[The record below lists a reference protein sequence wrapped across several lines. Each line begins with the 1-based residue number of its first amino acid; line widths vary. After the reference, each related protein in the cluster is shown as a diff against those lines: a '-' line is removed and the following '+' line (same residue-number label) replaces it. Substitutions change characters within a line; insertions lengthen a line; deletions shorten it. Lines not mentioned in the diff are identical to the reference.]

1 MNPEENNDNDQII
14 VSDEQNN
21 KNTITLSDFKES
33 VDLTSTKKKKM
44 CSFPSA
50 YSILLIIEVI
60 VFILTYIIPKGLYD
74 KISYSTEE
82 NLFVIKTYNGTITRH
97 QPTQE
102 LLDELKVKIPLENF
116 LKGNLKDPISI
127 PNTYH
132 AVEEDITNPLKV
144 LLYPILGCMD
154 SGYIIFFLMVMGGNI
169 NILIEMKALSSGMSA
184 LSRKTKGKEFLLLV
198 LVFIIIALG
207 GSAFG
212 IMEEILAFYPILMP
226 IFLKS
231 GFDGMLATAPL
242 FLASIIGNMFST
254 VNTFSVVLA
263 SYSAGI
269 NFIDGIVYRIILFII
284 ACSITI
290 LYLYVYYRKIL
301 ADETSSVVYKIKDEI
316 EKKYIKKENSEE
328 EFLKKE
334 RNTSKDINKDI
345 NTQEI
350 KEDKYEVQIDEK
362 LLGENKE
369 KFTLKQKLS
378 LIFFILGFAI
388 MVLGILIFSWWFEHM
403 SAVFLVTGIILMFFY
418 SQGEKKAIECFLR
431 GAGDFVGVSMV
442 IGIAR
447 GINLTLNDGK
457 ISDSILNS
465 LSGAVENLP
474 ELAFAIILFIIFIF
488 MGFFIQSSSGLA
500 ILSMPV
506 FAPLADKVGL
516 SRATVV
522 NTYMFGEYMASF
534 VTPTGLV
541 LIVFSMVE
549 IEYSYWIKFIW
560 PFIIIIFVLLI
571 FFVMISVYVD
581 S

>member
-1 MNPEENNDNDQII
+1 
-14 VSDEQNN
+14 
-21 KNTITLSDFKES
+21 
-33 VDLTSTKKKKM
+33 
-44 CSFPSA
+44 
-50 YSILLIIEVI
+50 
-60 VFILTYIIPKGLYD
+60 
-74 KISYSTEE
+74 
-82 NLFVIKTYNGTITRH
+82 VIKTYNGTITRH

-132 AVEEDITNPLKV
+132 EVEEDITNPLKV

-231 GFDGMLATAPL
+231 GFDGMLAAAPL

-474 ELAFAIILFIIFIF
+474 ELAFAVILFIIFIF

>member
-33 VDLTSTKKKKM
+33 VDLTSNKKKKM

-231 GFDGMLATAPL
+231 GFDGMLAAAPL

-284 ACSITI
+284 ACSMTI

-301 ADETSSVVYKIKDEI
+301 
-316 EKKYIKKENSEE
+316 
-328 EFLKKE
+328 
-334 RNTSKDINKDI
+334 
-345 NTQEI
+345 
-350 KEDKYEVQIDEK
+350 
-362 LLGENKE
+362 
-369 KFTLKQKLS
+369 
-378 LIFFILGFAI
+378 
-388 MVLGILIFSWWFEHM
+388 VL
-403 SAVFLVTGIILMFFY
+403 
-418 SQGEKKAIECFLR
+418 
-431 GAGDFVGVSMV
+431 
-442 IGIAR
+442 
-447 GINLTLNDGK
+447 
-457 ISDSILNS
+457 
-465 LSGAVENLP
+465 
-474 ELAFAIILFIIFIF
+474 
-488 MGFFIQSSSGLA
+488 
-500 ILSMPV
+500 
-506 FAPLADKVGL
+506 
-516 SRATVV
+516 
-522 NTYMFGEYMASF
+522 
-534 VTPTGLV
+534 
-541 LIVFSMVE
+541 
-549 IEYSYWIKFIW
+549 
-560 PFIIIIFVLLI
+560 
-571 FFVMISVYVD
+571 
-581 S
+581 

>member
-33 VDLTSTKKKKM
+33 VDLTSIKKKKM

-132 AVEEDITNPLKV
+132 EVEEDITNPLKV

-231 GFDGMLATAPL
+231 GFDGMLAAAPL

-378 LIFFILGFAI
+378 LIFFIVGFAI

-474 ELAFAIILFIIFIF
+474 ELAFAVILFIIFIF

>member
-1 MNPEENNDNDQII
+1 
-14 VSDEQNN
+14 
-21 KNTITLSDFKES
+21 
-33 VDLTSTKKKKM
+33 M

-132 AVEEDITNPLKV
+132 EVEEDITNPLKV

-474 ELAFAIILFIIFIF
+474 ELAFAVILFIIFIF

-534 VTPTGLV
+534 VTPTGMV

>member
-44 CSFPSA
+44 FSFPSA

-132 AVEEDITNPLKV
+132 EVEEDITNPLKV

-231 GFDGMLATAPL
+231 GFDGMLAAAPL

-316 EKKYIKKENSEE
+316 EKKYLKKENSEE

-378 LIFFILGFAI
+378 LIFFIVGFAI

-474 ELAFAIILFIIFIF
+474 ELAFAVILFIIFIF

-534 VTPTGLV
+534 VTPTGMV

>member
-1 MNPEENNDNDQII
+1 MNPEEKNDNDQII

-231 GFDGMLATAPL
+231 GFDGMLAAAPL

-378 LIFFILGFAI
+378 LIFFIVGFAI

-474 ELAFAIILFIIFIF
+474 ELAFAVILFIIFIF

-534 VTPTGLV
+534 VTPTGMV

>member
-231 GFDGMLATAPL
+231 GFDGMLAAAPL

-284 ACSITI
+284 ACSITL

-378 LIFFILGFAI
+378 LIFFIVGFAI

-474 ELAFAIILFIIFIF
+474 ELAFAVILFIIFIF

-534 VTPTGLV
+534 VTPTGMV

>member
-132 AVEEDITNPLKV
+132 EVEEDITNPLKV

-378 LIFFILGFAI
+378 LIFFIVGFAI

>member
-132 AVEEDITNPLKV
+132 EVEEDITNPLKV

-231 GFDGMLATAPL
+231 GFDGMLAAAPL

-334 RNTSKDINKDI
+334 RSTSKDINKDI

-378 LIFFILGFAI
+378 
-388 MVLGILIFSWWFEHM
+388 LIFSWWFEHM

-474 ELAFAIILFIIFIF
+474 ELAFAVILFIIFIF

>member
-334 RNTSKDINKDI
+334 RSTSKDINKDI

-378 LIFFILGFAI
+378 LIFFIVGFAI

>member
-1 MNPEENNDNDQII
+1 
-14 VSDEQNN
+14 
-21 KNTITLSDFKES
+21 
-33 VDLTSTKKKKM
+33 
-44 CSFPSA
+44 
-50 YSILLIIEVI
+50 
-60 VFILTYIIPKGLYD
+60 
-74 KISYSTEE
+74 
-82 NLFVIKTYNGTITRH
+82 
-97 QPTQE
+97 
-102 LLDELKVKIPLENF
+102 
-116 LKGNLKDPISI
+116 
-127 PNTYH
+127 
-132 AVEEDITNPLKV
+132 
-144 LLYPILGCMD
+144 
-154 SGYIIFFLMVMGGNI
+154 
-169 NILIEMKALSSGMSA
+169 
-184 LSRKTKGKEFLLLV
+184 
-198 LVFIIIALG
+198 
-207 GSAFG
+207 
-212 IMEEILAFYPILMP
+212 
-226 IFLKS
+226 
-231 GFDGMLATAPL
+231 
-242 FLASIIGNMFST
+242 MFST

-474 ELAFAIILFIIFIF
+474 ELAFAVILFIIFIF

>member
-132 AVEEDITNPLKV
+132 EVEEDITNPLKV

-154 SGYIIFFLMVMGGNI
+154 SSYIIFFLMVMGGNI

-231 GFDGMLATAPL
+231 GFDGMLAAAPL

-378 LIFFILGFAI
+378 LIFFIVGFAI

-474 ELAFAIILFIIFIF
+474 ELAFAVILFIIFIF

>member
-1 MNPEENNDNDQII
+1 
-14 VSDEQNN
+14 
-21 KNTITLSDFKES
+21 
-33 VDLTSTKKKKM
+33 M

-132 AVEEDITNPLKV
+132 EVEEDITNPLKV

-334 RNTSKDINKDI
+334 RNASKDINKDI

-378 LIFFILGFAI
+378 LIFFIVGFAI

-474 ELAFAIILFIIFIF
+474 ELAFAVILFIIFIF

-534 VTPTGLV
+534 VTPTGMV